1 MKALQIDNR
10 LLHAGLLLALLGVFA
25 LALNIGATGIDLGRA
40 LADAWTRETSIE
52 SLILLEIRLPRALLA
67 ALVGATLGLAGAAL
81 QGLLRNPLAEP
92 GIIGVSNG
100 AALGAVIVFYYGLAG
115 LAWFV
120 LPLAGLAGALLAV
133 ACIFLLVGQ
142 NRSIISLILAG
153 VAINAIGGALIA
165 LALNFAESPYAM
177 QEILFWLLGS
187 VANRSFREVQV
198 ALPFMLLGWFFILY
212 CGRFLNALTLGEE
225 TARSLGF
232 DVARLRLLLVLGV
245 AASVGAAV
253 SVSGNIG
260 FIGLVVPHLVRPLV
274 AYEPRRLLLGSA
286 SVGAILLLLAD
297 VAVQTLP
304 ANTEMKLGVITSLV
318 GAPFFLLLILKSRN
332 TLQ

>member
-1 MKALQIDNR
+1 MNLKTVDAR
-10 LLHAGLLLALLGVFA
+10 LLNALLLIALLLV
-25 LALNIGATGIDLGRA
+25 LALVVNVGAVDIDLGKA
-40 LADAWTRETSIE
+40 LDDAWHHRASIE
-52 SLILLEIRLPRALLA
+52 SLIFIDIRLPRALLA

-100 AALGAVIVFYYGLAG
+100 AALGAVIVFYYGFAG
-115 LAWFV
+115 FAWFV
-120 LPLAGLAGALLAV
+120 LPLAGLLGALLAV
-133 ACIFLLVGQ
+133 LFIFLLVGQ
-142 NRSIISLILAG
+142 SRSTITLILAG

-165 LALNFAESPYAM
+165 LALNFAASPYAM

-187 VANRSFREVQV
+187 VANRSFREVQI
-198 ALPFMLLGWFFILY
+198 ALPFMLLGWAMMLY

-225 TARSLGF
+225 TAKSLGF
-232 DVARLRLLLVLGV
+232 DVVRLRLVLILGV

-253 SVSGNIG
+253 SVAGNIG
-260 FIGLVVPHLVRPLV
+260 FIGLVVPHLVRPFV
-274 AYEPRRLLLGSA
+274 AYEPRRLLFA
-286 SVGAILLLLAD
+286 SGLVGAILLLLAD
-297 VAVQTLP
+297 VAVQSLSAT
-304 ANTEMKLGVITSLV
+304 TEMKLGVITSLV

>member
-1 MKALQIDNR
+1 MRARAVDSR
-10 LLHAGLLLALLGVFA
+10 LLNAVLLAALLLVLLLVV
-25 LALNIGATGIDLGRA
+25 NTGAVDIDLGKA
-40 LADAWTRETSIE
+40 IGDAWNQRASVE
-52 SLILLEIRLPRALLA
+52 SLIFFDIRLPRALLA

-100 AALGAVIVFYYGLAG
+100 AALGAVLVFYYGLAG
-115 LAWFV
+115 YAWFV

-133 ACIFLLVGQ
+133 LCIFILVGQ
-142 NRSIISLILAG
+142 SRSIITLILAG

-187 VANRSFREVQV
+187 VANRSFREVQI
-198 ALPFMLLGWFFILY
+198 ALPFMLLGWGMMLY
-212 CGRFLNALTLGEE
+212 CGRFLNALTLGED

-232 DVARLRLLLVLGV
+232 NVTRLRLVLVLGV

-253 SVSGNIG
+253 SVAGNIG

-274 AYEPRRLLLGSA
+274 GYEPRRLMFASA
-286 SVGAILLLLAD
+286 LVGAILLLLAD
-297 VAVQTLP
+297 VAVQSLSG
-304 ANTEMKLGVITSLV
+304 ATEMKLGVITSLV

-332 TLQ
+332 TL